1 MSRGPRGQVPGM
13 ETASA
18 PTGSGRT
25 RRDENFGYV
34 VFIAAAA
41 AMGGFLFGYDSAV
54 INGAVTGIQQHFDV
68 GANETGFAV
77 AAALLGS
84 AVGAWVAGPIA
95 DRIGRVKVMLIA
107 AVLFVASGIGAG
119 LPFSIWDLA
128 AWRVV
133 GGLGIGIASV
143 VAPAYIAE
151 IAPPAYRGR
160 LGSLQQM
167 AIVLGIFVSQL
178 VNYGLAQAAGGKGE
192 NELGGLEAWQWML
205 LAEALPALL
214 YGLLALRVPESPRYL
229 IANHRDAE
237 AREVLR
243 RVEGLENADERITEI
258 RGVIASD
265 HRPAF
270 RDLRGPSGLFLA
282 IVWVGIGLSVFQQFV
297 GINVIFYYSSLL
309 WQSVGIDESNSLLIS
324 VSTSLVNI
332 VGTVV
337 AISVID
343 RIGRKPLAL
352 IGSAGMAISLGLAA
366 WAFSKASG
374 SGATAKIPT
383 YAGTTAI
390 VAAHVYVFF
399 FAMSWGVV
407 VWVMLGEMFP
417 NKIRALALSVAAS
430 AQWLANFAITQ
441 SFPSMS
447 RWSLSGSYV
456 IYACFAALSIPFVL
470 RFVRETRGR
479 TLESMG

>member
-1 MSRGPRGQVPGM
+1 MAGVKSPTAIVPED
-13 ETASA
+13 ETH
-18 PTGSGRT
+18 
-25 RRDENFGYV
+25 FGYV
-34 VFIAAAA
+34 IFIAAAA

-54 INGAVTGIQQHFDV
+54 INGAVTGIQKHFNV
-68 GANETGFAV
+68 GSNQTGFAV

-84 AVGAWVAGPIA
+84 AVGAWIAGQLA
-95 DRIGRVKVMLIA
+95 DRIGRVKVMLLA
-107 AVLFVASGIGAG
+107 AVLFTISGVGAG

-143 VAPAYIAE
+143 IAPAYIAE
-151 IAPPAYRGR
+151 VAPPAYRGR

-178 VNYGLAQAAGGKGE
+178 VNYGLAQAAGGKSE
-192 NELGGLEAWQWML
+192 NHLWGLEAWQWML
-205 LAEALPALL
+205 LMEVGPAIL
-214 YGLLALRVPESPRYL
+214 YGGLASVVPESPRYL
-229 IANHRDAE
+229 IATGQDDRARD
-237 AREVLR
+237 VLLK
-243 RVEGLENADERITEI
+243 VEGGQDTTARIAEI
-258 RGVIASD
+258 RAVLATD
-265 HRPAF
+265 RRPGWH
-270 RDLRGPSGLFLA
+270 DLLGPTGRILA

-309 WQSVGIDESNSLLIS
+309 WQSVGIDESSSLLIS
-324 VSTSLVNI
+324 VSTSMVNI

-337 AISVID
+337 AILVID

-352 IGSAGMAISLGLAA
+352 IGSAGMAVSLGLAA
-366 WAFSKASG
+366 WAFSYATG
-374 SGATAKIPT
+374 TGATAHIPKT
-383 YAGTTAI
+383 DGTIAI

-417 NKIRALALSVAAS
+417 NKIRALALSIAAS
-430 AQWLANFAITQ
+430 AQWLANFTITQ

-447 RWSLSGSYV
+447 RWSLTGSYI
-456 IYACFAALSIPFVL
+456 IYACFAAASIPFVVFL
-470 RFVRETRGR
+470 VKETKGKS
-479 TLESMG
+479 LEQMG

>member
-1 MSRGPRGQVPGM
+1 MKTSASIVPPE
-13 ETASA
+13 ETH
-18 PTGSGRT
+18 
-25 RRDENFGYV
+25 FGYV

-54 INGAVTGIQQHFDV
+54 INGAVTGIQKHFAV
-68 GANETGFAV
+68 GANQTGFAV

-84 AVGAWVAGPIA
+84 AVGAWIAGQLA
-95 DRIGRVKVMLIA
+95 DRIGRVKVMLLA
-107 AVLFVASGIGAG
+107 AVLFTISGVGAG

-143 VAPAYIAE
+143 IAPAYIAE

-178 VNYGLAQAAGGKGE
+178 VNYGLAQAAGGKSE
-192 NELGGLEAWQWML
+192 NHLWGLEAWQWML
-205 LAEALPALL
+205 LMEVGPALL
-214 YGLLALRVPESPRYL
+214 YGGLASVVPESPRYL
-229 IANHRDAE
+229 IATGQDER
-237 AREVLR
+237 AREVLVK
-243 RVEGLENADERITEI
+243 VEGQQDSTARIAEI
-258 RGVIASD
+258 RAVLRTD
-265 HRPAF
+265 HRPGW
-270 RDLRGPSGLFLA
+270 RDLLGPSGRILA
-282 IVWVGIGLSVFQQFV
+282 IVWIGIGLSIFQQFV

-309 WQSVGIDESNSLLIS
+309 WQSVGINESSSLLIS
-324 VSTSLVNI
+324 VSTSMVNI
-332 VGTVV
+332 IGTIV
-337 AISVID
+337 AIVVID

-352 IGSAGMAISLGLAA
+352 IGSVGMALSLGLAA
-366 WAFSKASG
+366 WAFSYATG
-374 SGATAKIPT
+374 SGATAHIPKDE
-383 YAGTTAI
+383 GTIAI

-417 NKIRALALSVAAS
+417 NKIRALALSVAAA

-447 RWSLSGSYV
+447 RWSLTGSYI
-456 IYACFAALSIPFVL
+456 IYACFAAASVPFIVFL
-470 RFVRETRGR
+470 VKETKGKA
-479 TLESMG
+479 LEQMG

>member
-1 MSRGPRGQVPGM
+1 MVPQG
-13 ETASA
+13 EAH
-18 PTGSGRT
+18 
-25 RRDENFGYV
+25 FGYV

-54 INGAVTGIQQHFDV
+54 INGAVTGIQHHFAV
-68 GANETGFAV
+68 GSNQTGFAV

-84 AVGAWVAGPIA
+84 AVGAWIAGQLA
-95 DRIGRVKVMLIA
+95 DRIGRVKVMLLA
-107 AVLFVASGIGAG
+107 SFLFTISGVGAG

-143 VAPAYIAE
+143 IAPAYIAE
-151 IAPPAYRGR
+151 VAPPAYRGR

-178 VNYGLAQAAGGKGE
+178 VNYALAQAAGGKSE
-192 NELGGLEAWQWML
+192 NRLWGLDAWQWML
-205 LAEALPALL
+205 LMEVAPALL
-214 YGLLALRVPESPRYL
+214 YGALAATVPESPRYL
-229 IANHRDAE
+229 VATGQDER
-237 AREVLR
+237 ARAVLAK
-243 RVEGLENADERITEI
+243 VEGRQDITTRIAEI
-258 RGVIASD
+258 RAVLATD
-265 HRPAF
+265 HRPGF
-270 RDLRGPSGLFLA
+270 KDLLGPTGRVLA
-282 IVWVGIGLSVFQQFV
+282 IVWVGIGLSIFQQFV

-309 WQSVGIDESNSLLIS
+309 WQSVGINEASSLLIS

-332 VGTVV
+332 IGTVV
-337 AISVID
+337 AILVID

-352 IGSAGMAISLGLAA
+352 IGSAGMALSLGLAA
-366 WAFSKASG
+366 WAFSYASG
-374 SGATAKIPT
+374 SGATAHIPKDE
-383 YAGTTAI
+383 GTIAI

-417 NKIRALALSVAAS
+417 NRIRALALSIAAA
-430 AQWLANFAITQ
+430 AQWLANFTVTQ

-447 RWSLSGSYV
+447 RWSLSGSYI
-456 IYACFAALSIPFVL
+456 IYACFAAASIPFVVFL
-470 RFVRETRGR
+470 VRETKGKA
-479 TLESMG
+479 LEQMG

>member
-1 MSRGPRGQVPGM
+1 MPKDESR
-13 ETASA
+13 
-18 PTGSGRT
+18 
-25 RRDENFGYV
+25 FGYV

-54 INGAVTGIQQHFDV
+54 INGAVTGIQKHFRV

-84 AVGAWVAGPIA
+84 AAGAWIAGQLA
-95 DRIGRVKVMLIA
+95 DRIGRVKVMLLA
-107 AVLFVASGIGAG
+107 ALLFTVSGVGAG
-119 LPFSIWDLA
+119 LPFSVWDLA

-143 VAPAYIAE
+143 IAPAYIAE
-151 IAPPAYRGR
+151 VAPPAYRGR

-178 VNYGLAQAAGGKGE
+178 ANYALAQAAGGKGE
-192 NELGGLEAWQWML
+192 NHLWGVEAWQWML
-205 LAEALPALL
+205 LMEVAPALL
-214 YGLLALRVPESPRYL
+214 YGALGAIVPESPRYL
-229 IANHRDAE
+229 IATGQDERAH
-237 AREVLR
+237 EVLVK
-243 RVEGLENADERITEI
+243 VEGRRDTAPRIAEI
-258 RGVIASD
+258 RAVLATD
-265 HRPAF
+265 RRPGR
-270 RDLRGPSGLFLA
+270 RDLLGPTGRVLA
-282 IVWVGIGLSVFQQFV
+282 IVWIGIGLSVFQQFV

-309 WQSVGIDESNSLLIS
+309 WQSVGINEASSLLIS

-332 VGTVV
+332 VGTIV
-337 AISVID
+337 AILVID

-366 WAFSKASG
+366 WAFSYATG
-374 SGATAKIPT
+374 AGATAHIPKDE
-383 YAGTTAI
+383 GTVAI

-417 NKIRALALSVAAS
+417 NKIRALALSIAAS

-447 RWSLSGSYV
+447 RWSLTGSYIV
-456 IYACFAALSIPFVL
+456 YACFAAASIPFIVFL
-470 RFVRETRGR
+470 VRETKGKA
-479 TLESMG
+479 LEQMG

>member
-1 MSRGPRGQVPGM
+1 MASDKSTAPAQSD
-13 ETASA
+13 ETH
-18 PTGSGRT
+18 
-25 RRDENFGYV
+25 FGYV

-54 INGAVTGIQQHFDV
+54 INGAVTGIQKHFAV
-68 GANETGFAV
+68 GANQTGFAV

-84 AVGAWVAGPIA
+84 ALGAWIAGQLA

-107 AVLFVASGIGAG
+107 AVLFTVSGVGAG

-143 VAPAYIAE
+143 IAPAYIAE
-151 IAPPAYRGR
+151 VAPPAYRGR

-178 VNYGLAQAAGGKGE
+178 VNYGLAQAAGGKSE
-192 NELGGLEAWQWML
+192 NRLWGLDAWQWML
-205 LAEALPALL
+205 LMEVAPAIL
-214 YGLLALRVPESPRYL
+214 YGGLAATVPESPRYL
-229 IANHRDAE
+229 IAVGRDAQ
-237 AREVLR
+237 AREVLAK
-243 RVEGLENADERITEI
+243 VEGLRDSTARIAEI
-258 RGVIASD
+258 RAVLASD
-265 HRPAF
+265 RRPGF
-270 RDLRGPSGLFLA
+270 RDLLGPSGRVLA
-282 IVWVGIGLSVFQQFV
+282 IVWVGIALSVFQQFV

-309 WQSVGIDESNSLLIS
+309 WQSVGIDESSSLLIS
-324 VSTSLVNI
+324 VSTSMVNI

-337 AISVID
+337 AILVID

-352 IGSAGMAISLGLAA
+352 IGSAGMAVSLGLAA
-366 WAFSKASG
+366 WAFSF
-374 SGATAKIPT
+374 ATGTGTSAHIPKT
-383 YAGTTAI
+383 DGTIAI

-417 NKIRALALSVAAS
+417 NKIRALALSVAAG

-447 RWSLSGSYV
+447 RWSLTGSYI
-456 IYACFAALSIPFVL
+456 IYACFAALSIPFVVFL
-470 RFVRETRGR
+470 VRETKGKS
-479 TLESMG
+479 LEQMG

>member
-1 MSRGPRGQVPGM
+1 MTGTRQAALV
-13 ETASA
+13 A
-18 PTGSGRT
+18 PQ
-25 RRDENFGYV
+25 DESHFGYV

-54 INGAVTGIQQHFDV
+54 INGAVTGIQKHFAV
-68 GANETGFAV
+68 GANQTGFAV

-84 AVGAWVAGPIA
+84 AVGAWIAGQLA
-95 DRIGRVKVMLIA
+95 DRIGRVKVMILA

-119 LPFSIWDLA
+119 LPFDLWDLA
-128 AWRVV
+128 AWRVI

-143 VAPAYIAE
+143 IAPAYIAE
-151 IAPPAYRGR
+151 VAPPAYRGR

-178 VNYGLAQAAGGKGE
+178 VNYGFAQAAGGKAE
-192 NELGGLEAWQWML
+192 NHLWGLDAWQWML
-205 LAEALPALL
+205 LAEVLPAIL
-214 YGLLALRVPESPRYL
+214 YGGLALSVPESPRYL
-229 IANHRDAE
+229 IASGQDAK
-237 AREVLR
+237 AREVLLK
-243 RVEGLENADERITEI
+243 VEGLEDSTARIAEI
-258 RGVIASD
+258 RTAIAST
-265 HRPAF
+265 HRPGF
-270 RDLRGPSGLFLA
+270 RDLLGPSGRILG
-282 IVWVGIGLSVFQQFV
+282 IVWIGIALSIFQQFV

-309 WQSVGIDESNSLLIS
+309 WQSVGIDESSSLLIS

-337 AISVID
+337 AIVVID
-343 RIGRKPLAL
+343 RIGRKPLFL
-352 IGSAGMAISLGLAA
+352 IGSVGMAVSLGVAA
-366 WAFSKASG
+366 WAFSFATGTG
-374 SGATAKIPT
+374 SSAHIPR
-383 YAGTTAI
+383 ADGTLAI

-417 NKIRALALSVAAS
+417 NRIRALALSIAAA

-447 RWSLSGSYV
+447 RWSLTGSYI
-456 IYACFAALSIPFVL
+456 IYACFAALSIPFVAL
-470 RFVRETRGR
+470 LVRETKGKS
-479 TLESMG
+479 LEQMG

>member
-1 MSRGPRGQVPGM
+1 MA
-13 ETASA
+13 TATA
-18 PTGSGRT
+18 AGGST
-25 RRDENFGYV
+25 REDHFRYV
-34 VFIAAAA
+34 VFIAGAA

-54 INGAVTGIQQHFDV
+54 INGAVTGIQKHFNV
-68 GANETGFAV
+68 GGNQTGFAV
-77 AAALLGS
+77 SAALLGS
-84 AVGAWVAGPIA
+84 AVGAWMAGKLA
-95 DRIGRVKVMLIA
+95 DRIGRVKVMLLA
-107 AVLFVASGIGAG
+107 AALFTVSGIGAG

-143 VAPAYIAE
+143 IAPAYIAE
-151 IAPPAYRGR
+151 VAPPAYRGR

-167 AIVLGIFVSQL
+167 AIVLGIFISQL
-178 VNYGLAQAAGGKGE
+178 VNYGLAQAAGGKAE
-192 NELGGLEAWQWML
+192 NRLWGLDAWQWML
-205 LAEALPALL
+205 LAETLPAIL
-214 YGLLALRVPESPRYL
+214 YGSLALLVPESPRYL
-229 IANHRDAE
+229 IATGQDAK

-243 RVEGLENADERITEI
+243 KVEGLEDSGDRIAEI
-258 RGVIASD
+258 RSVIASD
-265 HRPAF
+265 HRPVF
-270 RDLRGPSGLFLA
+270 RDLLGPTGRILA

-309 WQSVGIDESNSLLIS
+309 WQSVGIDESSSLLIS

-337 AISVID
+337 AILVID

-352 IGSAGMAISLGLAA
+352 IGSGGMAIALGVAA
-366 WAFSKASG
+366 WAFSYATGTG
-374 SGATAKIPT
+374 STAHIPKVD
-383 YAGTTAI
+383 GTIAI

-407 VWVMLGEMFP
+407 VWVLLGEMFP

-447 RWSLSGSYV
+447 RWSLTGSYI
-456 IYACFAALSIPFVL
+456 IYACFAALSIPFIL
-470 RFVRETRGR
+470 RFVKETKGR
-479 TLESMG
+479 ALETMG

>member
-1 MSRGPRGQVPGM
+1 VKTPAAVVPND
-13 ETASA
+13 ETH
-18 PTGSGRT
+18 
-25 RRDENFGYV
+25 FGYV

-54 INGAVTGIQQHFDV
+54 INGAVTGIQKHFAV
-68 GANETGFAV
+68 GANQTGFAV

-84 AVGAWVAGPIA
+84 ALGAWIAGQLA
-95 DRIGRVKVMLIA
+95 DRIGRVKVMLLA
-107 AVLFVASGIGAG
+107 ALLFTISGVGAG

-143 VAPAYIAE
+143 IAPAYIAE
-151 IAPPAYRGR
+151 VAPPAYRGR

-178 VNYGLAQAAGGKGE
+178 INYALAQAAGGKSE
-192 NELGGLEAWQWML
+192 NHLWGLDAWQWML
-205 LAEALPALL
+205 LMEVAPAIL
-214 YGLLALRVPESPRYL
+214 YGGLAATVPESPRYL
-229 IANHRDAE
+229 IATGQDAK
-237 AREVLR
+237 AREVLLK
-243 RVEGLENADERITEI
+243 VEGLRDADGRIAEI
-258 RGVIASD
+258 RGVLASD
-265 HRPAF
+265 HRPGF
-270 RDLRGPSGLFLA
+270 RDLLGPNGRILA
-282 IVWVGIGLSVFQQFV
+282 IVWIGIGLSIFQQFV

-309 WQSVGIDESNSLLIS
+309 WQSVGINETSSLLIS

-337 AISVID
+337 AILVID

-352 IGSAGMAISLGLAA
+352 IGSIGMAVSLGVAA
-366 WAFSKASG
+366 WAFSYATGTG
-374 SGATAKIPT
+374 SSAAIPKT
-383 YAGTTAI
+383 EGTVAI

-430 AQWLANFAITQ
+430 FQWLANFAITQ

-447 RWSLSGSYV
+447 RWSLSGSYI
-456 IYACFAALSIPFVL
+456 IYACFAAVSIPFIVFL
-470 RFVRETRGR
+470 VKETKGKA
-479 TLESMG
+479 LEQMG

>member
-1 MSRGPRGQVPGM
+1 MAVRTPNTMVPQG
-13 ETASA
+13 EAH
-18 PTGSGRT
+18 
-25 RRDENFGYV
+25 FGYV

-54 INGAVTGIQQHFDV
+54 INGAVTGIQHHFAV
-68 GANETGFAV
+68 GSNQTGFAV

-84 AVGAWVAGPIA
+84 AVGAWIAGQLA
-95 DRIGRVKVMLIA
+95 DRIGRVKVMLLA
-107 AVLFVASGIGAG
+107 SFLFTISGVGAG

-143 VAPAYIAE
+143 IAPAYIAE
-151 IAPPAYRGR
+151 VAPPAYRGR

-178 VNYGLAQAAGGKGE
+178 VNYALARAAGGKSE
-192 NELGGLEAWQWML
+192 NRLWGLDAWQWML
-205 LAEALPALL
+205 LMEVAPALL
-214 YGLLALRVPESPRYL
+214 YGALAATVPESPRYL
-229 IANHRDAE
+229 VATGQDER
-237 AREVLR
+237 ARAVLAK
-243 RVEGLENADERITEI
+243 VEGRQDITTRIAEI
-258 RGVIASD
+258 RAVLATD
-265 HRPAF
+265 HRPGF
-270 RDLRGPSGLFLA
+270 KDLLGPTGRVLA
-282 IVWVGIGLSVFQQFV
+282 IVWVGIGLSIFQQFV

-309 WQSVGIDESNSLLIS
+309 WQSVGINEASSLLIS

-332 VGTVV
+332 IGTVV
-337 AISVID
+337 AILVID

-352 IGSAGMAISLGLAA
+352 IGSAGMALSLGLAA
-366 WAFSKASG
+366 WAFSYASG
-374 SGATAKIPT
+374 SGATAHIPKDE
-383 YAGTTAI
+383 GTIAI

-417 NKIRALALSVAAS
+417 NRIRALALSIAAA
-430 AQWLANFAITQ
+430 AQWLANFTVTQ

-447 RWSLSGSYV
+447 RWSLSGSYI
-456 IYACFAALSIPFVL
+456 IYSCFAAASIPFVVFL
-470 RFVRETRGR
+470 VRETKGKA
-479 TLESMG
+479 LEQMG